1 MPKPG
6 NFQGSGILMAEFSNL
21 QQDPEELVSR
31 FLANPRPDLKDVIM
45 VQYAGLVERTAR
57 KFSGVEAYDDL
68 VSVGYI
74 GLLNALTKFDP
85 TAGVRFNTYATYLVA
100 GEIKHYLRDRSQTIR
115 QPAWLQELRTKVTRA
130 ASSLQQGL
138 GRLPSEREIA
148 DEVGVTEASV
158 REVYST
164 QEMLRVGSLDQP
176 GPGEDEGSSEA
187 EKLDAADFCPEQLS
201 LEDRLLL
208 ETAMRQ
214 LRDLERQVLVLFHF
228 EALNQTEIANRLG
241 ISCNYVSHILRQSLA
256 KLRKILT
263 TEENKDRVL
272 RQQEEPS
279 AYEITD
285 PVTGAYTERYFR
297 TRLKEEM
304 HRASFDA
311 SSVAIVLVQ
320 FNGLE
325 GLRRFYGE
333 QSVTDFLADASE
345 FFKDNVRRLDVV
357 ARYGESGFGI
367 VLPYGARNVAVVH
380 QRLLAKTKA
389 WTLGRLGPN
398 GAVNIE
404 VGQACSPADG
414 KSAEAL
420 LKSAVLRPAESIE
433 FHSLAA

>member
-1 MPKPG
+1 
-6 NFQGSGILMAEFSNL
+6 MA
-21 QQDPEELVSR
+21 D
-31 FLANPRPDLKDVIM
+31 PRPDLKDLIM
-45 VQYAGLVERTAR
+45 VRYANLVERTAR
-57 KFSGVEAYDDL
+57 KFSGIEPYEDL

-115 QPAWLQELRTKVTRA
+115 QPAWLQELRAKVSRA

-138 GRLPSEREIA
+138 GRVPTEREIA
-148 DEVGVTEASV
+148 DEIGVSESAV

-164 QEMLRVGSLDQP
+164 QEMLKVASLDQP
-176 GPGEDEGSSEA
+176 APGDDEGSSEA
-187 EKLDAADFCPEQLS
+187 EKLDASDFCPEQLS

-228 EALNQTEIANRLG
+228 DALNQTEIANRLG

-263 TEENKDRVL
+263 SEEQKDRVL
-272 RQQEEPS
+272 RQQEVPT

-285 PVTGAYTERYFR
+285 PTTGAYTERYFR
-297 TRLKEEM
+297 TRLKEEL
-304 HRASFDA
+304 HRASFDSA
-311 SSVAIVLVQ
+311 SVAIVLIK

-325 GLRRFYGE
+325 SLRRFYGE
-333 QSVTDFLADASE
+333 QSVADFLADATE
-345 FFKDNVRRLDVV
+345 FFKENVRRLDVV
-357 ARYGESGFGI
+357 ARFGDSGFGI
-367 VLPYGARNVAVVH
+367 ILPFGGKNVSIVH

-398 GAVNIE
+398 GTVSIE
-404 VGQACSPADG
+404 LGQACSPQDG
-414 KSAEAL
+414 ANSDELLSSAE
-420 LKSAVLRPAESIE
+420 LRPAEDLEISV
-433 FHSLAA
+433 AA

>member
-1 MPKPG
+1 
-6 NFQGSGILMAEFSNL
+6 MAEITSL
-21 QQDPEELVSR
+21 QQDPEDLVAR
-31 FLANPRPDLKDVIM
+31 YLCDPKPDLKDLIM

-57 KFSGVEAYDDL
+57 KFCGVEAYDDL

-115 QPAWLQELRTKVTRA
+115 QPAWLQELRTKVMR
-130 ASSLQQGL
+130 SSATLQQSL
-138 GRLPSEREIA
+138 GRTPTEREIA
-148 DEVGVTEASV
+148 DEVGVSETSV
-158 REVYST
+158 REVFST

-176 GPGEDEGSSEA
+176 SPGEDDGASEA

-208 ETAMRQ
+208 DTAMRQ
-214 LRDLERQVLVLFHF
+214 LRELERQVLVLFHF

-263 TEENKDRVL
+263 TEENKDRLL

-297 TRLKEEM
+297 TRLKEEL
-304 HRASFDA
+304 HRASFDD
-311 SSVAIVLVQ
+311 SSVAIVLIR

-333 QSVTDFLADASE
+333 QSVTDFMADASE
-345 FFKDNVRRLDVV
+345 FFKENVRRLDVV
-357 ARYGESGFGI
+357 ARFGESGFGI
-367 VLPYGARNVAVVH
+367 VLPYGARNVGVVH
-380 QRLLAKTKA
+380 QRLLARTKA

-398 GAVNIE
+398 GAVSIE

-414 KSAEAL
+414 TSADVLIKSC
-420 LKSAVLRPAESIE
+420 VLRPAEKMDIPM
-433 FHSLAA
+433 AA

>member
-1 MPKPG
+1 
-6 NFQGSGILMAEFSNL
+6 
-21 QQDPEELVSR
+21 
-31 FLANPRPDLKDVIM
+31 M

-115 QPAWLQELRTKVTRA
+115 QPAWLQELRTKVNRTA
-130 ASSLQQGL
+130 ASLQQGL
-138 GRLPSEREIA
+138 GRVPTEREIA
-148 DEVGVTEASV
+148 DEVGVSESAV
-158 REVYST
+158 REVIST

-176 GPGEDEGSSEA
+176 APGEDEGSSEA

-208 ETAMRQ
+208 ENAMRQ

-228 EALNQTEIANRLG
+228 DALNQTEIANRLG

-263 TEENKDRVL
+263 TEESKDRVL
-272 RQQEEPS
+272 RQQEEPT

-285 PVTGAYTERYFR
+285 PATGAYTERYFK
-297 TRLKEEM
+297 TRLKEEL
-304 HRASFDA
+304 HRASFDD
-311 SSVAIVLVQ
+311 SSVAIVLVR
-320 FNGLE
+320 FNGLD

-333 QSVTDFLADASE
+333 QSVTDFMADAAE
-345 FFKDNVRRLDVV
+345 FFKENVRRLDVV
-357 ARYGESGFGI
+357 ARYGETGFGI
-367 VLPYGARNVAVVH
+367 ILPFGAKNVGVVH
-380 QRLLAKTKA
+380 QRLLSKTKA

-398 GAVNIE
+398 GAVSIE
-404 VGQACSPADG
+404 VGRACSPSDGNSADQ
-414 KSAEAL
+414 L
-420 LKSAVLRPAESIE
+420 IKSAVLQPAESMDIE
-433 FHSLAA
+433 ALAA